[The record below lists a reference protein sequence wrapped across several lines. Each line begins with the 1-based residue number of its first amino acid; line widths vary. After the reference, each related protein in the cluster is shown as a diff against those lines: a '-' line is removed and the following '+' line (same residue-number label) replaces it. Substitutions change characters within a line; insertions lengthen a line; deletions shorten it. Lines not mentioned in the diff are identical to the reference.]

1 MAFKDMTSRIGPKGK
16 FCSLLWV
23 LCKLFIFRKFELL
36 IYKIGV
42 VIMHTSLG
50 YCDISELM
58 NTKHDEENH

>member
-1 MAFKDMTSRIGPKGK
+1 MVFKDMIFRIGFKGK

-23 LCKLFIFRKFELL
+23 FCKLFIFRKFEFF

-42 VIMHTSLG
+42 VIMYILLG

-58 NTKHDEENH
+58 NIKYDEENY